1 MGVSV
6 AFPGTWANGVPYLER
21 TKNWGHGRHG
31 TQWASLVSYGLTVQA
46 LKDFLPVDAR
56 LNERPVRHHTLAV
69 AQRCPV
75 GIAGGHGRDWEEKQR
90 HFEVIAGKS
99 SRTFRRNEEDSH
111 PSNKCFAFVQISDTK
126 PKRRLF
132 EVVKSQVFRAL
143 RQLAREQLGTVILHL
158 ENNHRMLTCCLMM

>member
-111 PSNKCFAFVQISDTK
+111 PSNKVPVPRC
-126 PKRRLF
+126 R
-132 EVVKSQVFRAL
+132 VVVSVAGV
-143 RQLAREQLGTVILHL
+143 LARLGFVEL
-158 ENNHRMLTCCLMM
+158 RDFVCAA